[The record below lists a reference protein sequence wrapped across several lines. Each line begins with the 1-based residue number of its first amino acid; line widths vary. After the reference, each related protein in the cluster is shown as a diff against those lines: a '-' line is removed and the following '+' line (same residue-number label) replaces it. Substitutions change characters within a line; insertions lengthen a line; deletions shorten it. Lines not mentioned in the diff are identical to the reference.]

1 MIETAGPGSASA
13 AVWRSLIRPGL
24 VTVASV
30 ILVSSPVFWLLAS
43 FQETGPGNT
52 RSMAR
57 LIERALFYYLGA
69 FPWFLAGAVLYAVLV
84 AIAAALTRGWARRL
98 LALLLMP
105 VIVIPLELGGDHL
118 LADFPIPALVGALV
132 LGWLVELRLR

>member
-1 MIETAGPGSASA
+1 MIETAGSGSASA

-30 ILVSSPVFWLLAS
+30 MLVASPVFWLLAS
-43 FQETGPGNT
+43 FQETAPGHAP
-52 RSMAR
+52 SIVR
-57 LIERALFYYLGA
+57 LIERSLFYCLGA
-69 FPWFLAGAVLYAVLV
+69 VPWFLVGAVLYAVLV

-98 LALLLMP
+98 LAFLLMP

-118 LADFPIPALVGALV
+118 LGEFPVPALVSALV
-132 LGWLVELRLR
+132 LGWLMDRRLR